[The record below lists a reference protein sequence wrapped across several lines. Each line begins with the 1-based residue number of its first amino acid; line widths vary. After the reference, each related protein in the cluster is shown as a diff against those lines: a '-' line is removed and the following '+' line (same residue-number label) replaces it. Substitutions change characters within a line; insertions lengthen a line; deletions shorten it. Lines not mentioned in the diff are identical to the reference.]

1 MEKTITKEKL
11 SALFAGFDEDRA
23 ARLSMN
29 AVVKNGLAASATQYD
44 LNRRVNTACS
54 VEAAEPGEITN
65 QKQSGRCWMFAALNA
80 MRTEAMRRLN
90 LENLEFSQAYPLF
103 FDKLERS
110 NYFLESIIETLD
122 EPLSGRLVQ
131 HLLSQPLGDGGQW
144 DMFAALIKK
153 YGVVPKNDMPESF
166 HSSSTAAMNK
176 FLTLKLRQYAKE
188 LREAGTK
195 DESALRARKDRMI
208 EEIHHM
214 LCVFLG
220 KPPAAVTLEAR
231 DKDKNF
237 LRIGPLSPVA
247 FFERAV
253 GWDLSDYVSLI
264 NAPTADKPFYR
275 TYTVDFLGN
284 VTEGQ
289 QIRYLNVPIGELKAA
304 VVAQLKDNLPVWF
317 GCDVGQW
324 LERDK
329 GAMYLTGL
337 DFSGVL
343 GTDFPLSKAERL
355 DYSESRMTHAMVFYG
370 VNLDE
375 SGRADRFKV
384 ANSWGDDK
392 GQKGW
397 YMMDGAWFDE
407 YLYQAL
413 IHKKY
418 LTKEQLEALK
428 TEPIHLDP
436 WDPMGALATVKD
448 E

>member
-1 MEKTITKEKL
+1 MEKNITPERL

-29 AVVKNGLAASATQYD
+29 AVVKNGLVASATQYD
-44 LNRRVNTACS
+44 LNRRVNPACS
-54 VEAAEPGEITN
+54 VEATEPGEITN

-80 MRTEAMRRLN
+80 MRTEAMRKLN

-110 NYFLESIIETLD
+110 NYFLESIIQTLD

-144 DMFAALIKK
+144 DMFAALIRK

-188 LREAGTK
+188 LRDAGTK
-195 DESALRARKDRMI
+195 DESALRAKKDRMI
-208 EEIHHM
+208 GEIFHM
-214 LCVFLG
+214 LCVCLG
-220 KPPAAVTLEAR
+220 KPPATVTLEVR

-237 LRIGPLSPVA
+237 LRIGPLSPVE

-253 GWDLSDYVSLI
+253 GWDLSEYVSLI
-264 NAPTADKPFYR
+264 NAPTADKPYYR

-284 VTEGQ
+284 VVQGQ
-289 QIRYLNVPIGELKAA
+289 EIRYLNVPVEELKAA

-337 DFSGVL
+337 DFPGVL
-343 GTDFPLSKAERL
+343 GTDFPMTKAERL
-355 DYSESRMTHAMVFYG
+355 DYGESRMTHAMVFYG
-370 VNLDE
+370 VNIDDAE
-375 SGRADRFKV
+375 KPDRFKV

-397 YMMDGAWFDE
+397 YMMDDAWFDE

-418 LTKEQLEALK
+418 LTKKQLAALE
-428 TEPIHLDP
+428 TAPIHLDP
-436 WDPMGALATVKD
+436 WDPMGALATVGD
-448 E
+448 